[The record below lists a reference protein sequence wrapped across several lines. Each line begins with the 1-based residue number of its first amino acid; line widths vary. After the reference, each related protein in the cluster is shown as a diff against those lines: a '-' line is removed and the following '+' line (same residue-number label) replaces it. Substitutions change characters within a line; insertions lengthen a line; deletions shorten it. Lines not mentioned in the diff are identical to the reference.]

1 MRTRR
6 RCGRRKLSTSV
17 EEQPSTECSSGREAS
32 VHGNQTDARPNPRFR
47 KGRLVRRESERG
59 RHSMN
64 ISINDKILYFGA
76 GCGLGLALG
85 ALFAPQS
92 GREMR
97 QNLSSKMDD
106 LSHKVQD
113 KIESS

>member
-1 MRTRR
+1 
-6 RCGRRKLSTSV
+6 
-17 EEQPSTECSSGREAS
+17 
-32 VHGNQTDARPNPRFR
+32 
-47 KGRLVRRESERG
+47 
-59 RHSMN
+59 MN
-64 ISINDKILYFGA
+64 IKINDKILYFGA

-92 GREMR
+92 GQEMR

-113 KIESS
+113 KIESSGIRETASQTWRNVMEKGKNVANIGRRRFNESIEAGRRRFNESMEEDDLMER